1 MPHRILAVDDD
12 SHFLSALDRVLS
24 TAGYDVIKATTG
36 HEAVAVLE
44 QRRTEISLA
53 MIDLSLPGLS
63 GFELIGNLTRRPK
76 PIRLIA
82 MTGVFKPPYLDVA
95 REMGAHAALRK
106 PLSGAPIPEVEWLET
121 IRHVLDGTGP
131 VIPN

>member
-1 MPHRILAVDDD
+1 
-12 SHFLSALDRVLS
+12 
-24 TAGYDVIKATTG
+24 
-36 HEAVAVLE
+36 
-44 QRRTEISLA
+44 
-53 MIDLSLPGLS
+53 
-63 GFELIGNLTRRPK
+63 
-76 PIRLIA
+76 